1 MTGVRPLVR
10 AASAPLATARVAAW
24 TWSEARRLPGSLRH
38 QGMAAV
44 DTIRPAPPVAAVHRS
59 TVTVILR
66 LSGANCLERSA
77 ILQRW
82 ETDHDGGRPLVV
94 GVARDSE
101 GEIAAHAWLEGDGD
115 GDGYLPLHRRPAS
128 VALGNHHAASVLEED
143 EGQQMPRMP
152 ETPAPGPLPGLGQV
166 DGLAADLER

>member
-1 MTGVRPLVR
+1 MIGVRPLVR

-24 TWSEARRLPGSLRH
+24 TWSEARRLPESLRH

-44 DTIRPAPPVAAVHRS
+44 DTIRRAPPVAAGHRS

-66 LSGANCLERSA
+66 LAGANCLERSA

-101 GEIAAHAWLEGDGD
+101 GEIAAHAWLEGERE
-115 GDGYLPLHRRPAS
+115 GDGYLPLHRRP
-128 VALGNHHAASVLEED
+128 
-143 EGQQMPRMP
+143 
-152 ETPAPGPLPGLGQV
+152 PA
-166 DGLAADLER
+166 